1 MDTRVSMVEARC
13 RALMAAARW
22 NGHAAQATTGRARIA
37 ATQPQLGV
45 WNWTAGI
52 IDIAKTGTV
61 STAATTSSG
70 RREGAAVPAGNS
82 VPAGSPASS
91 TGAPGYLADRTVAL

>member
-1 MDTRVSMVEARC
+1 MVEARC

-37 ATQPQLGV
+37 ATQPQFGN
-45 WNWTAGI
+45 WNAGI
-52 IDIAKTGTV
+52 IEIAKTGTV
-61 STAATTSSG
+61 STAATTSRG
-70 RREGAAVPAGNS
+70 RSEGAAVPAGNS

-91 TGAPGYLADRTVAL
+91 TGVPGYLADRTVAL